1 MSVESKMRNNAP
13 FEDLDDE
20 LEYLANG
27 KGGGGGPTNGHGHR
41 NGLNGHR
48 RRCESRRVAQHSLHE
63 SMQSTFTI
71 CVHILG

>member
-27 KGGGGGPTNGHGHR
+27 KGGGGPTNGHGSHR

-48 RRCESRRVAQHSLHE
+48 RRCE
-63 SMQSTFTI
+63 
-71 CVHILG
+71 

>member
-1 MSVESKMRNNAP
+1 MSVESKMRNAP

-27 KGGGGGPTNGHGHR
+27 KGGGGPANGHGHR

-48 RRCESRRVAQHSLHE
+48 RRCELRNIRCMNPCRVHLPLVY
-63 SMQSTFTI
+63 I
-71 CVHILG
+71 C

>member
-1 MSVESKMRNNAP
+1 MSVESKMRNAP

-27 KGGGGGPTNGHGHR
+27 KGGGGPTNGHGHR

-48 RRCESRRVAQHSLHE
+48 RRWESR
-63 SMQSTFTI
+63 
-71 CVHILG
+71 

>member
-27 KGGGGGPTNGHGHR
+27 KGGPTNGHGHHR

-48 RRCESRRVAQHSLHE
+48 RRWESR
-63 SMQSTFTI
+63 
-71 CVHILG
+71 